1 MRVADMELEERE
13 VARIMGA
20 MRVGFGVAMFVAPNK
35 VAKSW
40 TGDRTVS
47 LPSTLALRGMAAR
60 DIAIGL
66 GLVKAVELGTPTR
79 GWLEAGAFSDAGDAV
94 ATLMAWRELGGV
106 RRLFWLAVEAGA
118 AVVQM
123 QLAEALDD

>member
-1 MRVADMELEERE
+1 MRVGEMELEDRE
-13 VARIMGA
+13 VARVMGA
-20 MRVGFGVAMFVAPNK
+20 LRLGVGVAMFVAPNK

-40 TGDRTVS
+40 TGDGTES

-79 GWLEAGAFSDAGDAV
+79 GWLEAGAFSDAGDAL

-106 RRLFWLAVEAGA
+106 RRLFWLAAEAGA
-118 AVVQM
+118 AVVQI

>member
-1 MRVADMELEERE
+1 MRVGEMELEDVEA
-13 VARIMGA
+13 ARVLGA
-20 MRVGFGVAMFVAPNK
+20 LRVGFGAAMFLAPNR

-40 TGDRTVS
+40 TGDDTVS
-47 LPSTLALRGMAAR
+47 VPSTLALRGMGIR

-79 GWLEAGAFSDAGDAV
+79 GWLEASALADAGDAV
-94 ATLMAWRELGGV
+94 ATLMSWRELGGA
-106 RRLFWLAVEAGA
+106 RRLFWLAAEAGA
-118 AVVQM
+118 AVLAM